1 MRVTLRSVNLN
12 IQKNISKRY
21 GDLAKLQEQLSTG
34 KRLLRPSDDPID
46 VTNDLK
52 MRTKQVQMKQ
62 YKRNIEDGLA
72 YMGVSSTALTSMNDL
87 LHRMR
92 ELAVQAS
99 NDTLID
105 TEREFIQQEV
115 NQLYRQ
121 VISVTNTKLKGD
133 YIFNGTQTKIPP
145 FVIESSGTESSDYAS
160 VNMAHYNADS
170 LAAGSTVQLFS
181 GLDNTP
187 VRNIFPG
194 SFKLEVQGT
203 EYEEGVDYTVNYET
217 GELTLQNTDLLEDVS
232 PGTPNYAHG
241 EFAISFDYLTRG
253 KDVYGNTVSSRGEVH
268 REIEE
273 GTSMAINISAD
284 DVLRDEKSGLEMM
297 GTLVRYNEALHTN
310 DQQGIQNALDEISS
324 MFDSILN
331 SQSEIGARVNRFEMT
346 LSRNEEQYIEIS
358 TLQSSLEDA
367 DMADVISRYTL
378 TENVYNAALQ
388 TAARVI
394 QPSLANFL

>member
-1 MRVTLRSVNLN
+1 MRVTLKSVNLN
-12 IQKNISKRY
+12 IQRNISRRY

-52 MRTKQVQMKQ
+52 MRTKQKQMKQ
-62 YKRNIEDGLA
+62 YKRNMEDGLA

-92 ELAVQAS
+92 ELAVQAA

-115 NQLYRQ
+115 NQLFRQ
-121 VISVTNTKLKGD
+121 VISVTNTKFKGD

-145 FVIESSGTESSDYAS
+145 FVIETSGTEASDYTG
-160 VNMAHYNADS
+160 VNMAHYNADA
-170 LAAGSTVQLFS
+170 LAVGSTVQLFT
-181 GLDNTP
+181 GLDNIP

-203 EYEEGVDYTVNYET
+203 EYVEGVDYTVNYET
-217 GELTLQNTDLLEDVS
+217 GELTLQNTDLLQDVS
-232 PGTPNYAHG
+232 PGSPNYAYG

-253 KDVYGNTVSSRGEVH
+253 KDVYGNTVSSQGEVR

-273 GTSMAINISAD
+273 GISMAINISAD
-284 DVLRDEKSGLEMM
+284 DVLRDEKSGLDMV

-310 DQQGIQNALDEISS
+310 DQQGIQKALDEISS

-346 LSRNEEQYIEIS
+346 LGRNEEQYIEIS
-358 TLQSSLEDA
+358 ALQSSLEDA
-367 DMADVISRYTL
+367 DMAEVISRYTL

-394 QPSLANFL
+394 QPSLVNFL